1 MQKMETSYKMNKIDS
16 LKMNKSQRVKGKMM
30 LNINWKTLKNQ
41 FENKISTTDKSS
53 FKIGR
58 VSVINQNEETKE
70 NDQLKLK
77 ISELKIEN

>member
-1 MQKMETSYKMNKIDS
+1 METSYKMNKIDS